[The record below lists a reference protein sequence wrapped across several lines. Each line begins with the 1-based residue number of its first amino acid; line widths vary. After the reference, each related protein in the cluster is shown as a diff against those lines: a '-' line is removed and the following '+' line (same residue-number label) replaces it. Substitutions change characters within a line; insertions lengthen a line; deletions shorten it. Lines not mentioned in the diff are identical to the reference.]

1 VLERQFIKLRAVATV
16 PLIRMT
22 EAEAS
27 EVLIE
32 SDLCRVEHRARLQ
45 HLDGRDITVRPDKVW
60 H

>member
-1 VLERQFIKLRAVATV
+1 MKLHAVATV

-22 EAEAS
+22 EAS

-45 HLDGRDITVRPDKVW
+45 HLDGRNITVRPDKVW